1 VNTPPGPVSRC
12 PWCGD
17 DPLYVRYHDEEW
29 GVPVHDDRIHFEF
42 LILESFQAGLSWL
55 TVLRKRENFR
65 LAFDGFDVERV
76 ADYGEAEFERLMG
89 DAGII
94 RNRAKIRAAIGN
106 ARAFLRIREEFGTF
120 DRYIREQVPNAPIV
134 NRFESMSQLPARTGL
149 SDRIAADLKR
159 RGFAFLGSTVI
170 YAQLQATGL
179 LNDHL
184 VSCFRHDEVVG
195 R

>member
-1 VNTPPGPVSRC
+1 M
-12 PWCGD
+12 
-17 DPLYVRYHDEEW
+17 RYHDEEW

>member
-29 GVPVHDDRIHFEF
+29 GVPVHDDRTHFEF

-76 ADYGEAEFERLMG
+76 AGYGEAEFERLMA

-106 ARAFLRIREEFGTF
+106 ARAFLRIRDEFGTF
-120 DRYIREQVPNAPIV
+120 DRYIREQVLDAPIV
-134 NRFESMSQLPARTGL
+134 NRFDSMSQLPARTDL
-149 SDRIAADLKR
+149 SDRIASDLKR

-179 LNDHL
+179 INDHL
-184 VSCFRHDEVVG
+184 VSCFRHDAVAG